1 MISKAILKSQIP
13 HGMFK
18 KVAEKAG
25 VSTPAVTKFFN
36 NQTKSSFKIHKAALE
51 IANECRKQLSSLEQQ
66 LSN

>member
-36 NQTKSSFKIHKAALE
+36 NQIVLKTQNLEKIL
-51 IANECRKQLSSLEQQ
+51 
-66 LSN
+66 